1 VYFANYKMIN
11 RKTAGPI
18 NLSGSQ
24 AAPHN
29 TLNIVGFQLL
39 VRYTS
44 SRAKSRVNEMY
55 RGEVHK

>member
-1 VYFANYKMIN
+1 MYFANYKMMN

-29 TLNIVGFQLL
+29 TLYIVGFQLL

-44 SRAKSRVNEMY
+44 SRAKSRVNELVREEM
-55 RGEVHK
+55 HK